1 MKVVYGIYGGMEETM
16 NNLELQK
23 RANDVRKGIVTS
35 VHSAKAGHPGGSL
48 SAADVFTFL
57 YFEELNIDP
66 ANPDM
71 EDRDRFVLS
80 KGHTAPG
87 LYAALANRGFFP
99 VEDLTTL
106 RKLGSYLQGH
116 PCIHIPGVDMSSGSL
131 GQGISAAVGMALGA
145 KMDNKDFRVY
155 TLLGDGEIQEGQVW
169 EAAMLAGFRKLD
181 NLCVMVD
188 NNNLQIDGT
197 IDEVCSPYPIDKK
210 FEAFNFNVI
219 NVDAHDFDALR
230 AAFKEARETKG
241 MPTCIVLHSVKGKGV
256 SFMEN
261 VADWHGKAPNDDEY
275 AVAMA
280 DLDKIEKELEKAG
293 EA

>member
-1 MKVVYGIYGGMEETM
+1 MKNI
-16 NNLELQK
+16 ELQK
-23 RANDVRKGIVTS
+23 HANDVRKGIVTA

-48 SAADVFTFL
+48 SAADLFTYL
-57 YFEELNIDP
+57 YFEEMNIDP
-66 ANPDM
+66 KNPDM
-71 EDRDRFVLS
+71 EGRDRFVLS

-87 LYAALANRGFFP
+87 LYSALANRGFFP

-145 KMDNKDFRVY
+145 KLKGEDNRVY

-169 EAAMLAGFRKLD
+169 EAAMFAGHRKLD
-181 NLCVMVD
+181 NLVVIVD
-188 NNNLQIDGT
+188 NNGLQIDGPV
-197 IDEVCSPYPIDKK
+197 DEVCSPYPIDKK
-210 FEAFNFNVI
+210 FEAFNFHVI
-219 NVDAHDFDALR
+219 NIDGHDFDAIR
-230 AAFKEARETKG
+230 AAFEEAKATKG
-241 MPTCIVLHSVKGKGV
+241 QPTCIVAHTVKGKGV

-261 VADWHGKAPNDDEY
+261 NVSWHGTAPNDEQY

-280 DLDKIEKELEKAG
+280 DLEKIGAELEKAG
-293 EA
+293 E